1 MPLLAI
7 DYDGV
12 IVDSVLD
19 SLFVSHNAYLEL
31 VGSSNKKVFSG
42 ERLTFQ
48 NWTKIQKKYDQEIQY
63 YRSLRPFIRG
73 ATDYG
78 LIQKLLEEKRYLRN
92 QQEFDYY
99 RNTVQFEFQ
108 KFHQLFYQERKRL
121 QEKSF
126 EGWLKLEP
134 AYQEVVRGINHFVQE
149 GVKVVV
155 ATSNR
160 REYIARAF
168 HPNYYNIPIKE
179 EDILDVSMGEDK
191 SNQMKYIN
199 KYYGV
204 QCDEIYFVDDQLT
217 HLEQTRGLGI
227 HVFLAGWSY
236 ATLQQKEKAVLEG
249 IPIIEFEEDF
259 YSMVKEYMKKDVN
272 KREL

>member
-160 REYIARAF
+160 REYIASAF
-168 HPNYYNIPIKE
+168 HPSYYNIPIKE

>member
-19 SLFVSHNAYLEL
+19 SLFISHNAYLEL
-31 VGSSNKKVFSG
+31 VGSSNKKVFGG
-42 ERLTFQ
+42 ERFTFQ

-134 AYQEVVRGINHFVQE
+134 AYQEVVRGINHFIQE

-160 REYIARAF
+160 REYIASAF
-168 HPNYYNIPIKE
+168 HPSYYNIPIKE

>member
-1 MPLLAI
+1 
-7 DYDGV
+7 
-12 IVDSVLD
+12 
-19 SLFVSHNAYLEL
+19 
-31 VGSSNKKVFSG
+31 
-42 ERLTFQ
+42 
-48 NWTKIQKKYDQEIQY
+48 
-63 YRSLRPFIRG
+63 
-73 ATDYG
+73 
-78 LIQKLLEEKRYLRN
+78 
-92 QQEFDYY
+92 
-99 RNTVQFEFQ
+99 
-108 KFHQLFYQERKRL
+108 
-121 QEKSF
+121 
-126 EGWLKLEP
+126 
-134 AYQEVVRGINHFVQE
+134 
-149 GVKVVV
+149 
-155 ATSNR
+155 
-160 REYIARAF
+160 
-168 HPNYYNIPIKE
+168 
-179 EDILDVSMGEDK
+179 MGEDK

>member
-1 MPLLAI
+1 MPVLAI

-19 SLFVSHNAYLEL
+19 SLFISHNAYLEL

-134 AYQEVVRGINHFVQE
+134 AYQEVVRGINHFIQE

-160 REYIARAF
+160 REYIASAF
-168 HPNYYNIPIKE
+168 HPSYYNIPIKE

-199 KYYGV
+199 KYYKV
-204 QCDEIYFVDDQLT
+204 QYDKIYFVDDQLA

-259 YSMVKEYMKKDVN
+259 YSTIKEYMKKDIN

>member
-1 MPLLAI
+1 MPVLAI